1 MPGKEHQRVGSRRGR
16 RLRHLVLAA
25 MLAIVGT
32 LLVAGPAS
40 ADGWPH
46 MSDDSVS
53 HHHK

>member
-1 MPGKEHQRVGSRRGR
+1 
-16 RLRHLVLAA
+16 

-46 MSDDSVS
+46 YIDDSVS